1 MEIRI
6 QEYDYNLLPAADLEK
21 EIERL
26 NQNLQ
31 NERSLHLY
39 TLAEF
44 INYRRQI
51 TRNGNLYFGE
61 TKREILLPLL
71 DILES
76 LGNTILRPVG
86 DGQTVK
92 NRMQI
97 AYKKLLLFIESQR
110 PDPLLSPA
118 TRKILLKYNDNSS

>member
-6 QEYDYNLLPAADLEK
+6 QEYDNNLLPAADLEK

-26 NQNLQ
+26 HENLQ
-31 NERSLHLY
+31 NERIQHMY

-44 INYRRQI
+44 INYRRQVA
-51 TRNGNLYFGE
+51 RNGNLSFGE
-61 TKREILLPLL
+61 TKREILIPLL

-86 DGQTVK
+86 DGQTIK

-110 PDPLLSPA
+110 PGSVSSPA
-118 TRKILLKYNDNSS
+118 SHTILLEYNDNGS